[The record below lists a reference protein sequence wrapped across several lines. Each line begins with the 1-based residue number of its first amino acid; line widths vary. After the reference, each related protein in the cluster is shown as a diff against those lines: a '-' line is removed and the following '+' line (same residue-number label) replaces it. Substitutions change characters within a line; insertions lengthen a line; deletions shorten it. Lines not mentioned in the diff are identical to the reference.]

1 MSTVK
6 NVNSGYTIQT
16 PKTANITLNTD
27 WVRINGNLEVLGNT
41 VSITTTDTNILDNTI
56 VLNYGET
63 GAGITKGNA
72 GIAVDRGTQPNVE
85 LRYNDSIN
93 AWEAT
98 NDGTTYQYLL
108 TGSSPSGLTAVVDD
122 TTPELGGNLITNGFV
137 IVSTGDPIR
146 FDGNLQIANAVAP
159 PSAESGSA
167 VLYAQPP
174 QAGQAG
180 LYVVNEASTNEELVT
195 KRRALGF
202 SMIL

>member
-6 NVNSGYTIQT
+6 NTNSDYTIQT

-56 VLNYGET
+56 ILNYGET

-85 LRYNDSIN
+85 LRYNDGIN

-98 NDGTTYQYLL
+98 NDGTNYLPL
-108 TGSSPSGLTAVVDD
+108 TGLSAVVDD
-122 TTPELGGNLITNGFV
+122 TTPELGGNLYTNGFALISDTDFKIGFV
-137 IVSTGDPIR
+137 
-146 FDGNLQIANAVAP
+146 GNLQIVNTVTEP
-159 PSAESGSA
+159 TAEVNSA